1 MNNDVQIQNVL
12 QQMRQ
17 LSAEA
22 GQPAGPVGQAEG
34 EGPNFGDM
42 LKASVDKV
50 NETQQ
55 AAGNL
60 ADAFSRGEDGVEL
73 TEVMLA
79 LQKADVSFQAMSEV
93 RNRLVEAYQE
103 IMRMQI

>member
-1 MNNDVQIQNVL
+1 
-12 QQMRQ
+12 MRQ
-17 LSAEA
+17 LSTEA
-22 GQPAGPVGQAEG
+22 GQTVGPQRDSVQGAD
-34 EGPNFGDM
+34 FGNM
-42 LKASVDKV
+42 LKQSIDRV

-55 AAGNL
+55 AAGAL
-60 ADAFSRGEDGVEL
+60 SDAFSSGDKDVEL

-79 LQKADVSFQAMSEV
+79 LQKADVSFTAMSEV

>member
-1 MNNDVQIQNVL
+1 MNDVHIENVL

-17 LSAEA
+17 LASEA
-22 GQPAGPVGQAEG
+22 GGPAQGAQESGTQGPDFGQ
-34 EGPNFGDM
+34 M
-42 LKASVDKV
+42 LKSTIDQV

-60 ADAFSRGEDGVEL
+60 ADAFSRGDENVEL

-79 LQKADVSFQAMSEV
+79 LQKADVSFKAMSEV
-93 RNRLVEAYQE
+93 RTKLVEAYQQ

>member
-1 MNNDVQIQNVL
+1 MNDPHIESVL

-17 LSAEA
+17 LSTEA
-22 GQPAGPVGQAEG
+22 GGPHGPQREASS
-34 EGPNFGDM
+34 EGPNFGEM
-42 LKASVDKV
+42 LKASIDQV

-55 AAGNL
+55 AAGKL
-60 ADAFSRGEDGVEL
+60 ADAFSSGDKEVEL